1 MIFLTDGLQTLFTFG
16 LLGGAMA
23 LVSPK
28 RQQDLQGVDRQGYYY
43 DQHYEDP
50 RLSYAQRVNQFEN
63 KLYDRFAG
71 TFRTLGTNARHA
83 TKKIRNA
90 MRRTGHRSLGVVR
103 LGANSIA
110 RLASATDRNLRGMA
124 RTATRGL
131 RKISSRMNR
140 VGSGSIERMGS
151 IPTNVGTAAIRG
163 LYKVSKA
170 YMNGLDKAGSAAF
183 RGLRRMGTTYRRGI
197 SRVGQVASGLA
208 SAYSRGVSRMG
219 EATPALPS
227 FSDGVDRLGELASQV
242 SDAALSV
249 PKSLA
254 NNVAKDQKMRACL
267 LQAMCYVST
276 PFIDPNSNYVK
287 RR

>member
-1 MIFLTDGLQTLFTFG
+1 M
-16 LLGGAMA
+16 
-23 LVSPK
+23 VSPK
-28 RQQDLQGVDRQGYYY
+28 RRQDLQGVDRQGYYDNSGY
-43 DQHYEDP
+43 YEQGDP
-50 RLSYAQRVNQFEN
+50 RLSYAQRVNQFEQ

-90 MRRTGHRSLGVVR
+90 MRRTGQRSLGVVR

-151 IPTNVGTAAIRG
+151 MGSNAGVAAIRG
-163 LYKVSKA
+163 LYKVSRA
-170 YMNGLDKAGSAAF
+170 YLNGLDRASHAAF
-183 RGLRRMGTTYRRGI
+183 KGLRRVGKTYRRGI

-219 EATPALPS
+219 DAALPS
-227 FSDGVDRLGELASQV
+227 FSDGVDRLGELATQV

-249 PKSLA
+249 PKSLS
-254 NNVAKDQKMRACL
+254 NVAKDQKMRDCL